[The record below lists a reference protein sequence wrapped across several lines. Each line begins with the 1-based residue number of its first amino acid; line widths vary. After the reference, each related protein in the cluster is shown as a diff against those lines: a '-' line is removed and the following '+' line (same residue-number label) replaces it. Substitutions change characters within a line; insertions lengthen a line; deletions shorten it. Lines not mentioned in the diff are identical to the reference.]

1 MGRIGLAFVLAV
13 GLAFASL
20 VAWAQPLAKTAKIG
34 FVNIQ
39 SASLVAVN
47 ITALREGLRQLGYI
61 EGQNIA
67 IEYRFADGRLD
78 RLPDL
83 TADLLRAQVEVL
95 IVGGTT
101 PAQAVKKSTSTVPII
116 FVGASDPIEAGL
128 VVSFA
133 RPGGNAT
140 GLSTAHEDG
149 FAGKWV
155 ELLRE
160 VVPTA
165 VRAGVIH
172 NPSNPSNVRYWRDIQ
187 AAAHGLR
194 VRSLEVRT
202 VESLDRVLITLAQ
215 EHNDGR
221 SWRLILSCLR
231 TVRGLSKPRISKSWR
246 RSTDS
251 ECSSREADS
260 CRMAQSFPRC
270 IGVPPPTWTRSIGVP
285 SPLICRWSSR
295 QSSSWSST

>member
-1 MGRIGLAFVLAV
+1 MRRIGLAVVLAV

-20 VAWAQPLAKTAKIG
+20 AAWAQPSAKTAKIG

-47 ITALREGLRQLGYI
+47 ITALRDGLRQLGYI

-83 TADLLRAQVEVL
+83 TADLLRAQVQVL

-101 PAQAVKKSTSTVPII
+101 PAQAVKKSTLTVPIV

-160 VVPTA
+160 VATTA
-165 VRAGVIH
+165 VRVAVIH
-172 NPSNPSNVRYWRDIQ
+172 NPGNPSNVRYWRDIQ

-202 VESLDRVLITLAQ
+202 VEGLDRVLMALAQ
-215 EHNDGR
+215 EHNDG
-221 SWRLILSCLR
+221 LIVASDPLLFAHRTRIVEAANQQKLAAVYGFREFVESGGLLSYGAN
-231 TVRGLSKPRISKSWR
+231 VREMYR
-246 RSTDS
+246 RAATYVDKIL
-251 ECSSREADS
+251 
-260 CRMAQSFPRC
+260 Q
-270 IGVPPPTWTRSIGVP
+270 G
-285 SPLICRWSSR
+285 R
-295 QSSSWSST
+295 QARRPARRAAYQVRVGD